1 MSGIRSCSSEHAI
14 QTEMGYPEIQ
24 GNKLAGARGG
34 SSGTGRGRG
43 QSCARLLRLDRRI
56 PIGDK
61 VTHANEADTY
71 VHAHIKGIS

>member
-1 MSGIRSCSSEHAI
+1 MSGIRPDSSEHASRR
-14 QTEMGYPEIQ
+14 EMGYPEIQ

-43 QSCARLLRLDRRI
+43 QSCARLLRLDKRI
-56 PIGDK
+56 PMGDE
-61 VTHANEADTY
+61 VTHANKADTY

>member
-1 MSGIRSCSSEHAI
+1 MSGIRLGSTEHANRR
-14 QTEMGYPEIQ
+14 EMGYPEIQ

-43 QSCARLLRLDRRI
+43 QSCARLLKLDRRI

>member
-1 MSGIRSCSSEHAI
+1 MSGIRLGGSEHANRR
-14 QTEMGYPEIQ
+14 EMRYPEIQ

-61 VTHANEADTY
+61 VTHANDTY